1 MRVIAGQY
9 RRRTLRSLPGF
20 EIRPTADRLRET
32 LFNVLCAGNPDALAE
47 SVWLDLYA
55 GTGAVGIEALS
66 RGARMLYFA
75 ESSKAAAELIATNLK
90 SLGIARG
97 FQILKLDAVKAVRQ
111 LEAAGNVTDY
121 VFLDPPYS
129 MQDEYTKTLATLA
142 ESKLLHERS
151 RVIAEHEKRFDPGEA
166 FGELR
171 RYRKLVQG
179 DAALSFY
186 RRLDRESSTPQNC
199 HPEQSEGSAVSPQN
213 TDPSLCSG

>member
-9 RRRTLRSLPGF
+9 RRRTLRSLPGL

-32 LFNVLCAGNPDALAE
+32 LFNVLSAGNPAALAA
-47 SVWLDLYA
+47 STWLDLYA

-66 RGARMLYFA
+66 RGARMVYFV
-75 ESSKAAAELIATNLK
+75 ESSKAAAELIARNLK
-90 SLGIARG
+90 SLGIEGGIASG
-97 FQILKLDAVKAVRQ
+97 FQIVKVEAAKALRQ
-111 LEAAGNVTDY
+111 LEAVGAVADF

-129 MQDEYTKTLATLA
+129 MQGEYAKTLTALA
-142 ESKLLHERS
+142 ESKLLRERS
-151 RVIAEHEKRFDPGEA
+151 LVIAEHEKRFDPGEA

-186 RRLDRESSTPQNC
+186 RRL
-199 HPEQSEGSAVSPQN
+199 A
-213 TDPSLCSG
+213 